1 VIAKCGENF
10 EVESYWSD
18 QAVHLTRSQW
28 SIKGQTAGLTTAGS
42 YKRPSTGLQFHLL
55 QSLKPPHS
63 SLNSSNIHNTGK
75 MSAVQD
81 ARDVNEP
88 LQVLFPLHDDFDTL
102 DFVGPMEMFSNALHD
117 QKNKGMKLNWYSIL
131 LNATWTIF
139 WRSETDTKAFNITIA
154 AAKPAVKSAQGL
166 TVKADID
173 LEDAVEDI
181 EKWDIIV
188 IPGGGVEGVL
198 TANTEPMNLIKEYV
212 KLQESDPSKERTLFS
227 VCTGSLFLAQAGVLQ
242 GLAATT
248 HPDYYLKLELAC
260 QEAARMGNLERTDVM
275 EERYV
280 VNNARFDL
288 GDKWEENPFILD
300 QRPDPV
306 RRKSSARKGSESYR
320 LSKRRESLVKRATMR
335 LGGMRVITSGGV
347 TAGMDAALYL
357 VAALVS
363 IESANEVARLTQFQ
377 WQKGV
382 TCEGIDV

>member
-1 VIAKCGENF
+1 
-10 EVESYWSD
+10 
-18 QAVHLTRSQW
+18 
-28 SIKGQTAGLTTAGS
+28 
-42 YKRPSTGLQFHLL
+42 
-55 QSLKPPHS
+55 
-63 SLNSSNIHNTGK
+63 

-81 ARDVNEP
+81 PRDINEP
-88 LQVLFPLHDDFDTL
+88 LQVLFPLHDAFDTL
-102 DFVGPMEMFSNALHD
+102 DFVGPMEMFSHALHD
-117 QKNKGMKLNWYSIL
+117 QKNK
-131 LNATWTIF
+131 
-139 WRSETDTKAFNITIA
+139 ETKAFNITVA

-181 EKWDIIV
+181 GKWDIIV
-188 IPGGGVEGVL
+188 VPGGGTEGL
-198 TANTEPMNLIKEYV
+198 LKANAEPMNLIKEYV

-227 VCTGSLFLAQAGVLQ
+227 VCTGSLLLAQAGVLQ

-260 QEAARMGNLERTDVM
+260 QDAARKGNLERTDVM

-288 GDKWEENPFILD
+288 GEKWEENPFILD
-300 QRPDPV
+300 SRPDPV
-306 RRKSSARKGSESYR
+306 RRKSSARKGSESYK
-320 LSKRRESLVKRATMR
+320 LSKRRESLVKRATMK

-363 IESANEVARLTQFQ
+363 IESANEVARVTQFQ